1 VHKSARFFCF
11 WRRDWTIAQK
21 FSFVSEKVTA
31 ERYYMSKEQ
40 LVRWSPSTLTW
51 RRMLRAS
58 VAILSVALVG
68 IGLAALLAPGFA
80 AAGYGV
86 DVSTLSDHA
95 YVRGAGVR
103 DIAIGGILL
112 VLLARLSET
121 RTVGIAV
128 LVATLVPI
136 VDTINVLQASG
147 VRPALILH
155 VGSILPMMI
164 LAIALLGA
172 RANN

>member
-1 VHKSARFFCF
+1 
-11 WRRDWTIAQK
+11 
-21 FSFVSEKVTA
+21 
-31 ERYYMSKEQ
+31 MSKEQ

-95 YVRGAGVR
+95 YVRAAGVR

-128 LVATLVPI
+128 LVATLG
-136 VDTINVLQASG
+136 QS
-147 VRPALILH
+147 LI
-155 VGSILPMMI
+155 P
-164 LAIALLGA
+164 
-172 RANN
+172 

>member
-1 VHKSARFFCF
+1 
-11 WRRDWTIAQK
+11 
-21 FSFVSEKVTA
+21 
-31 ERYYMSKEQ
+31 
-40 LVRWSPSTLTW
+40 
-51 RRMLRAS
+51 

-136 VDTINVLQASG
+136 VDTINVFQASG

>member
-1 VHKSARFFCF
+1 
-11 WRRDWTIAQK
+11 
-21 FSFVSEKVTA
+21 
-31 ERYYMSKEQ
+31 MSKEQ
-40 LVRWSPSTLTW
+40 PVRWRPSTLTW
-51 RRMLRAS
+51 PQILCGW
-58 VAILSVALVG
+58 VAILSVVLVG

-86 DVSTLSDHA
+86 DVFTLSDHA

-112 VLLARLSET
+112 VLLARRSEI

-136 VDTINVLQASG
+136 VDTMNVLQASG

-164 LAIALLGA
+164 LAFALLGV

>member
-1 VHKSARFFCF
+1 MLNKS
-11 WRRDWTIAQK
+11 T
-21 FSFVSEKVTA
+21 
-31 ERYYMSKEQ
+31 KE
-40 LVRWSPSTLTW
+40 LRWP
-51 RRMLRAS
+51 RMLRAL
-58 VAILSVALVG
+58 VAIFSVALIC
-68 IGLAALLAPGFA
+68 IGVAALLAPGFA

-86 DVSTLSDHA
+86 DVSTVSDHA

-103 DIAIGGILL
+103 DIVIGGILL
-112 VLLARLSET
+112 VLLARLNET

-128 LVATLVPI
+128 LIATLVPI

-155 VGSILPMMI
+155 VGAILPMMI
-164 LAIALLGA
+164 LAIALIGA

>member
-1 VHKSARFFCF
+1 
-11 WRRDWTIAQK
+11 
-21 FSFVSEKVTA
+21 
-31 ERYYMSKEQ
+31 
-40 LVRWSPSTLTW
+40 
-51 RRMLRAS
+51 MLRAS

-95 YVRGAGVR
+95 YVRAAGVR

-136 VDTINVLQASG
+136 VDTINVFQASG

-172 RANN
+172 RANK

>member
-1 VHKSARFFCF
+1 
-11 WRRDWTIAQK
+11 
-21 FSFVSEKVTA
+21 
-31 ERYYMSKEQ
+31 MSKEQ

-51 RRMLRAS
+51 PRMLRAS

-95 YVRGAGVR
+95 YVRAAGVR

-136 VDTINVLQASG
+136 VDTINVFQASG

-172 RANN
+172 RANK

>member
-1 VHKSARFFCF
+1 MLDGKGSQRLGG
-11 WRRDWTIAQK
+11 
-21 FSFVSEKVTA
+21 TA

-40 LVRWSPSTLTW
+40 LVRWVPSTLTW
-51 RRMLRAS
+51 LRAS

-95 YVRGAGVR
+95 YVRAAGVR

>member
-1 VHKSARFFCF
+1 MLDGKGSQRLGG
-11 WRRDWTIAQK
+11 
-21 FSFVSEKVTA
+21 TA

-51 RRMLRAS
+51 PRMLRAS

-136 VDTINVLQASG
+136 VDTINVFQASG